1 MLLVPQ
7 LRPRR
12 LGRFGRRYPELRAAP
27 VKRDDEQ
34 LQTAAFGPSDAEGL

>member
-7 LRPRR
+7 LGPRR

-27 VKRDDEQ
+27 VKHDEQ